1 MFEFL
6 FGHSIWAY
14 RGGELAFAR
23 GWPLWMFWVLA
34 AAGVVAITVTLLRRQ
49 LEWWRALP
57 IGALQLAF
65 LLVLLVLLWR
75 PVLNVEETREHEN
88 VVAVL
93 MDDSGSMNVAP
104 GPQKPTRRN
113 EALAALNAG
122 TLAAIHERSDLRL
135 FSFSDRAQAVDDF
148 KELSGGAATTRIGDA
163 LETVTQMAGAVPVAA
178 IVLVSDGADTAGT
191 LSEVA
196 LARLAASG
204 IPVHTVGV
212 GPEQPVN
219 DLELEQLQLA
229 DRTVAGATLT
239 ATVSIRHQGQKA
251 TRVRIYDGDKLIAAQ
266 EVPLGMKPGLATAL
280 VEFPAGDAG
289 VRDLRVTVD
298 ALPGE
303 TQLTN
308 NERRAVVEVD
318 GRRRAILYVEG
329 EPRWE
334 YKFMRRAVDD
344 YRAMRLVSAVRATP
358 NRYYRQGVSS
368 GADLEKGFPLT
379 DKELFGYDA
388 VVLGSLEAAALST
401 EQHEWLKEFIDRR
414 GGSLLLLAGR
424 DGLGDGGWGRVP
436 VGQML
441 PSVLP
446 GGSARSY
453 GTVKDLHAR
462 LTDYGRESPVGRL
475 DNDAARNEKQ
485 WKELPA
491 LTDFQDVG
499 KLKPGAVVLLEAA
512 TGTGDRAQVSP
523 LLVTQRYGRGATW
536 LLGTAS
542 TWHWQMQ
549 LPAADP
555 LAKTKEGQKGDQR
568 HETFWRQLL
577 NALASPSPTPVS
589 LQAERAIFE
598 DDQPVVL
605 EAEVLDDSYH
615 PVPDAKLTI
624 RATSE
629 KGIEVPAT
637 IEPSGRNDGRYEV
650 TVDARGAGLY
660 RVELAAATAT
670 KPLGRAV
677 THLRR
682 ADGVLEQFSSWQHRP
697 MLERI
702 AHDTGGRYWTLNDL
716 DGLPEAIRYSRAGV
730 VERQTLDLWN
740 IPLAFL
746 LLAMLKSGE
755 WLLRRHWSRL

>member
-1 MFEFL
+1 MLEFL
-6 FGHSIWAY
+6 LGHSIEAY
-14 RGGELAFAR
+14 RSGEVTFGR
-23 GWPLWMFWVLA
+23 GWPLWLFWLLA
-34 AAGVVAITVTLLRRQ
+34 AAGIAAIAVTLWRRH

-57 IGALQLAF
+57 LGALQVAF
-65 LLVLLVLLWR
+65 LMLLLLLLWR
-75 PVLNVEETREHEN
+75 PLLNVEEIREQEN

-93 MDDSGSMNVAP
+93 MDDSGSMNVSP
-104 GPQKPTRRN
+104 GPEKPTRRN
-113 EALAALNAG
+113 EALTALNAG
-122 TLAAIHERSDLRL
+122 TLAAIGERSKLRL
-135 FSFSDRAQAVDDF
+135 FSFSDRALPVESLDQ
-148 KELSGGAATTRIGDA
+148 LSGGAAATRIGDA
-163 LETVTQMAGAVPVAA
+163 LETVTQMAAGTPVAA
-178 IVLVSDGADTAGT
+178 IVLVSDGADTGGT
-191 LSEVA
+191 LNEAA
-196 LARLAASG
+196 LARLTASG

-219 DLELEQLQLA
+219 DLELEQLQVA
-229 DRTVAGATLT
+229 DRTVAGATLL
-239 ATVSIRHQGQKA
+239 ATVSVRHQGQKS
-251 TRVRIYDGDKLIAAQ
+251 TRVRLYDGDKLIASQ
-266 EVPLGMKPGLATAL
+266 EVQLGSTPGLATAQ

-298 ALPGE
+298 ALPRE

-308 NERRAVVEVD
+308 NERRVVVEVD
-318 GRRRAILYVEG
+318 GRRRAILYIEG

-334 YKFMRRAVDD
+334 YKFIRRAADD
-344 YRAMRLVSAVRATP
+344 YRALRLVTAVRATP
-358 NRYYRQGVSS
+358 NRFYRQGVTS
-368 GADLEKGFPLT
+368 GAELEKGFPLT
-379 DKELFGYDA
+379 ATELFGYDA
-388 VVLGSLEAAALST
+388 VILGSLEAAALST

-441 PSVLP
+441 PAVLP
-446 GGSARSY
+446 GGGDRSY
-453 GTVKDLHAR
+453 GALNSYAR
-462 LTDYGRESPVGRL
+462 LTDYGRESAVGRF
-475 DNDAARNEKQ
+475 DVDPVRNEKL

-491 LTDFQDVG
+491 LTDYQELG
-499 KLKPGAVVLLEAA
+499 RLRPGAVVLLEAVA
-512 TGTGDRAQVSP
+512 GSGERAQAAP
-523 LLVTQRYGRGATW
+523 LMVTQRYGRGATW

-555 LAKTKEGQKGDQR
+555 LHNEKGDQR
-568 HETFWRQLL
+568 HETFWRQTL

-615 PVPDAKLTI
+615 PVPDAKLTV
-624 RATSE
+624 RAVSD

-637 IEPSGRNDGRYEV
+637 IEPSGRNDGRYDV
-650 TVDARGAGLY
+650 AVDARGTGLY
-660 RVELAAATAT
+660 RVEVEAVSGA
-670 KPLGRAV
+670 KPLGRSV

-697 MLERI
+697 MLERL
-702 AHDTGGRYWTLNDL
+702 ARDTGGRYWTLDDL